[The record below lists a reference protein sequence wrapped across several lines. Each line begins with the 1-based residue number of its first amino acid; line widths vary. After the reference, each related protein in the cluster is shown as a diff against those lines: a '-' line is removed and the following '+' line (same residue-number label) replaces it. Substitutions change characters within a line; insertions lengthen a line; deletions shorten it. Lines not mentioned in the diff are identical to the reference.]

1 MTQANKIII
10 PFKIIIF
17 KGSLEVTLEEVYVLL
32 PFLQERQLSSA
43 HLNAQASGESQRDF
57 HFAFGFPLWF

>member
-1 MTQANKIII
+1 MNQANKIII

-17 KGSLEVTLEEVYVLL
+17 KESLEVTLEEVYMHF

-43 HLNAQASGESQRDF
+43 QALGESQRDF
-57 HFAFGFPLWF
+57 HFAFGFPLRF

>member
-1 MTQANKIII
+1 MNQANKIII

-17 KGSLEVTLEEVYVLL
+17 KESLEVTLEEVYVHL

-43 HLNAQASGESQRDF
+43 HLNAQALGESQKDF
-57 HFAFGFPLWF
+57 HFSFGFPLRF